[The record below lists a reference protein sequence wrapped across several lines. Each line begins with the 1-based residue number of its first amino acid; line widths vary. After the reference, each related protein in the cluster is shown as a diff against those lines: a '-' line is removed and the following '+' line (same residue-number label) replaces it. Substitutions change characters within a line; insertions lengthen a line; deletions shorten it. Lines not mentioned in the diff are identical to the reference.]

1 LVCPCRMDIQMEVGH
16 VGFAAQVNVL
26 EEGLEPEIHCCHD
39 RGDGDGDDV
48 GDEHDDAW
56 VLD

>member
-1 LVCPCRMDIQMEVGH
+1 MDIQMEVGH
-16 VGFAAQVNVL
+16 AGAAAQVNVL

-39 RGDGDGDDV
+39 RGDGDDVDDEH
-48 GDEHDDAW
+48 EHDDAL